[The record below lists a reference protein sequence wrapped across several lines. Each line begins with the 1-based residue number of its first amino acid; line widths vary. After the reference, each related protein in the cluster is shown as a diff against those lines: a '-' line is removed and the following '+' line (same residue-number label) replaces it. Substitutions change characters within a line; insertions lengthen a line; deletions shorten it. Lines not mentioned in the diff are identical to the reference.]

1 MPCILVVD
9 GDGDTREA
17 LKAVLAGEGFDV
29 RIAADGAEALV
40 HASQPDKAAV
50 VLLDEDLF
58 EEMQGRPDLEGIP
71 VVLMSSDRRRLRQP
85 RCCTSPSASR
95 NCCASRTSTATGE
108 KAGVRCS
115 SGLTPVRKVV

>member
-1 MPCILVVD
+1 MACILVVD

-85 RCCTSPSASR
+85 VAAGLHKPFSIEELLRVAHLY
-95 NCCASRTSTATGE
+95 CAGGE
-108 KAGVRCS
+108 
-115 SGLTPVRKVV
+115 SGRPLQFRL